1 MIDQR
6 LATHRPGSS
15 FLLPPAIAE
24 MGERAGRAFVEFFT
38 AQIRNP
44 NTRAAYGRNV
54 ARFLAWAEGHGVTLS
69 AVEPFHVAAYIED
82 LGRSGEVGGQ
92 GLAVASVKQH
102 LAAIRVLG
110 DFLVVRQ
117 VLPRNPATEVRGPR
131 HVVRVGK
138 TPVLTGAEAREL
150 FASIDPSTPAG
161 LRDRALLGVMVYT
174 FGRVSAVLGL
184 NIDDYYQ
191 VGRGMRIRLQE
202 KGGKHHEM
210 PAHHTAIE
218 YLDAYITSLGAD
230 DGPLFRTLNRQ
241 RTGFTANRLDRREAL
256 AMVKRR
262 TRAAGLGERFNNH
275 TFRGTGI
282 TAYLSNDGALERAQY
297 MAGHAS
303 PRTTKLYDRRDQEAT
318 LDEVERIIL

>member
-1 MIDQR
+1 MTQANSQLTR
-6 LATHRPGSS
+6 RTEPSS
-15 FLLPPAIAE
+15 FLLPRPITD
-24 MGERAGRAFVEFFT
+24 MGEAAGRAFIDFFT

-54 ARFLAWAEGHGVTLS
+54 SRFMAWIDERGVTLPQ
-69 AVEPFHVAAYIED
+69 VEPFHVAAYIEE
-82 LGRSGEVGGQ
+82 LGQ
-92 GLAVASVKQH
+92 TAAIATVKQH

-110 DFLVVRQ
+110 DFLVIRQ
-117 VLPRNPATEVRGPR
+117 VLPRNPATEVRGPK

-150 FASIDPSTPAG
+150 FASIAPSTPIG

-174 FGRVSAVLGL
+174 FGRVTAVLGL
-184 NIDDYYQ
+184 DIEDYYQ
-191 VGRGMRIRLQE
+191 VGRTMRIRLQE

-210 PAHHTAIE
+210 PAHHTAVE
-218 YLDAYITSLGAD
+218 YLDAYLNELGEK
-230 DGPLFRTLNRQ
+230 DGPLFRTINRQ
-241 RTGFTANRLDRREAL
+241 RTGYTSNRLNRREVL

-262 TRAAGLGERFNNH
+262 TRAAGLGDRFGNH

>member
-1 MIDQR
+1 
-6 LATHRPGSS
+6 
-15 FLLPPAIAE
+15 
-24 MGERAGRAFVEFFT
+24 MGEQAGRAFIDFFT
-38 AQIRNP
+38 AQIRNA
-44 NTRAAYGRNV
+44 NTRAAYGRSV
-54 ARFLAWAEGHGVTLS
+54 GRFLSWIEDRGVTLPQ
-69 AVEPFHVAAYIED
+69 VEPFHIAAYIEE
-82 LGRSGEVGGQ
+82 LGQ
-92 GLAVASVKQH
+92 TAAIATVKQH

-110 DFLVVRQ
+110 DFLVIRQ
-117 VLPRNPATEVRGPR
+117 VLPRNPATEVRGPK
-131 HVVRVGK
+131 HVVRTGK

-150 FASIDPSTPAG
+150 FASIDPSTPIG

-184 NIDDYYQ
+184 DIDDYYQ
-191 VGRGMRIRLQE
+191 VGRTMRIRLQE

-210 PAHHTAIE
+210 PAHHTAVE
-218 YLDAYITSLGAD
+218 YLDAYLAELIEA
-230 DGPLFRTLNRQ
+230 DGPLFRTINRQ
-241 RTGFTANRLDRREAL
+241 RTGYTTNRLDRREAL

-262 TRAAGLGERFNNH
+262 TKAAGLGDRFSNH

-303 PRTTKLYDRRDQEAT
+303 PRTTKLYDRREQETT